1 MEFLT
6 LLRARVKVT
15 SYPEYCGMALTER
28 QQVIDRLRTAERPL
42 IVFRKDWNP
51 DTAASAV
58 ALAVG
63 LESAGKKCEIVCDG
77 FAAPEHLGFLPQLK
91 RVRPEISAL
100 RTFVISVDTQKSRVG
115 ELSYETKDG
124 FLHIYL
130 TPKNGSLEAQHV
142 STGTTEYRHDLII
155 SIDTPDLASLGA
167 VRDVAADFFFRTPI
181 LNIDHSIANER
192 YGQINSVES
201 TAASTSEVV
210 YRLLRELERPI
221 DAELATALLT
231 GIVSKTRSFKSG
243 AITPQTLS
251 AASEL
256 VAAGAKR
263 DLIVSSL
270 YRTKTIPVLRLWGR
284 ALARLKFDSTLKLV
298 STVLTRQDFTLAG
311 AGESA
316 LPDVIDD
323 LILSSPDAETVVLI
337 HEREDGHICCLIR
350 SDIRRDADTLTARWD
365 GEGGH
370 TQSRCFLKGKTP
382 AEAEQEIMAHVR
394 TEMQK
399 TRAL

>member
-1 MEFLT
+1 
-6 LLRARVKVT
+6 
-15 SYPEYCGMALTER
+15 MALTER
-28 QQVIDRLRTAERPL
+28 QQALEQLRKTERPL

-51 DTAASAV
+51 DAAASAV
-58 ALAVG
+58 ALAAA

-77 FAAPEHLGFLPQLK
+77 FEAPEHLAFLPQLK
-91 RVRPEISAL
+91 RVRSEMSAL
-100 RTFVISVDTQKSRVG
+100 RTFVISVDAQKSRIG

-130 TPKNGSLEAQHV
+130 TPKNGTLEASHV
-142 STGTTEYRHDLII
+142 RTSATEYRHDLII
-155 SIDTPDLASLGA
+155 TIDTPDLASLGM

-192 YGQINSVES
+192 YGQMNSVEA

-210 YRLLRELERPI
+210 YRLLRDLERPI

-243 AITPQTLS
+243 GITPQTLA
-251 AASEL
+251 AASDL

-263 DLIVSSL
+263 DVIVSSL

-284 ALARLKFDSTLKLV
+284 ALARLKFDASLKLV
-298 STVLTRQDFTLAG
+298 SSLLTRQDFALAG
-311 AGESA
+311 AGEAA
-316 LPDVIDD
+316 LPDVIDE
-323 LILSSPDAETVVLI
+323 LILSSPDAETIVLL
-337 HEREDGHICCLIR
+337 HEREDGQICCLIR
-350 SDIRRDADTLTARWD
+350 SEVRRDADTLAARWE

-370 TQSRCFLKGKTP
+370 TQARCFLKGKTP
-382 AEAEQEIMAHVR
+382 AEAEHEVLAHVR
-394 TEMQK
+394 SEMQK
-399 TRAL
+399 MRAL